1 MTQKGFINKAN
12 KLKKER
18 KFDEA
23 IVEYLNLIKNNP
35 NFSWGY
41 IRLGEIMS
49 SQDRLDE
56 AVLIFKKSLSINPNS
71 PYVYYQLSL
80 ILAKQN
86 KIAEAISFVKISLK
100 LKPDSWILN
109 NTFGW
114 LLLKRGYIYTAV
126 SYLQK
131 GLELNPN
138 FLWLHYNLGEA
149 YLRQERF
156 DEAISSVQHA
166 INLDPLS
173 STSQNKLGEIL
184 LEKGEITKAIA
195 CFHKAISLNPNSAW
209 YYQNLGNAIAQM
221 GSFKQSRACYTR
233 AIQINPDEV
242 KRYHDSLY
250 IKPCNSKQMVK
261 KPIFIVGCGHSGTS
275 IMLAILGYHSSF
287 HSIPQESNLFMKSD
301 REIRS
306 TLHQWDRECIEA
318 GKKRWIEKTPTHI
331 FQIGKLSLHR
341 PEAQFILMLRDGRD
355 VACSLKAR
363 QPNALFSTM
372 IDRWIYDNL
381 AGLQY
386 WDDSRVKVVKYEN
399 LVINPEK
406 ALRDVCEFLQED
418 YTSSIFDYHK
428 TPRFW
433 YSDKIQEPETHVG
446 QAVHTQLR
454 NWQINQPIFDGR
466 GKWKTEMTE
475 EEKVI
480 FKDKAQKYL
489 EQFGYVESDSW

>member
-1 MTQKGFINKAN
+1 MAQKGFINKAN
-12 KLKKER
+12 QLKKER

-23 IVEYLNLIKNNP
+23 IVEYQNLIKSNP

-41 IRLGEIMS
+41 IGLGEIMS

-56 AVLIFKKSLSINPNS
+56 AVLLFKKSLSINPNS

-86 KIAEAISFVKISLK
+86 KIVQATSFVKISLN

-109 NTFGW
+109 NTYGW

-138 FLWLHYNLGEA
+138 FFWLHYNLGDA

-156 DEAISSVQHA
+156 DEAISCVQQA

-173 STSQNKLGEIL
+173 SKAQNKLGEIL
-184 LEKGEITKAIA
+184 LEQGEITKAIGY
-195 CFHKAISLNPNSAW
+195 FHKAIAINPNAAW
-209 YYQNLGNAIAQM
+209 YYQNLGNAVAQT

-233 AIQINPDEV
+233 AIQINPNEV
-242 KRYHDSLY
+242 KRYHDSLF
-250 IKPCNSKQMVK
+250 IKPCISKDMVK

-275 IMLAILGYHSSF
+275 ILLAILGDHPSF
-287 HSIPQESNLFMKSD
+287 HPIPQESNLFMKSD
-301 REIRS
+301 HETRS
-306 TLHQWDRECIEA
+306 TLCQWDRECREA

-331 FQIGKLSLHR
+331 FQIGKLSLYR
-341 PEAQFILMLRDGRD
+341 PESQFIIMLRDGRD
-355 VACSLKAR
+355 VVCSLKAR
-363 QPNALFSTM
+363 IPNALFSTM
-372 IDRWIYDNL
+372 VDRWIYDNL

-386 WDDSRVKVVKYEN
+386 WNNSMVKVVRYEN
-399 LVINPEK
+399 LVANPQEILK
-406 ALRDVCEFLQED
+406 DVCEFLQEE
-418 YTSSIFDYHK
+418 YTPSMLDYHK

-433 YSDKIQEPETHVG
+433 YSDKIQEPETHIG
-446 QAVHTQLR
+446 QDVHTQLR

-475 EEKVI
+475 EEKAI

-489 EQFGYVESDSW
+489 EQFGYVENDSW